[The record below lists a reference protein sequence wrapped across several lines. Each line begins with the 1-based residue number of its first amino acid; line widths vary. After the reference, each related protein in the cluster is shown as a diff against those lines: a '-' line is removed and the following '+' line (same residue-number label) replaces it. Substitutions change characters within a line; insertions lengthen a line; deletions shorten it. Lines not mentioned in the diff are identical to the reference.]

1 MNSANHV
8 RYHYGIS
15 YPNNIRGVGS
25 PADLLAFFEAM
36 RLATAQP
43 EKDYPF
49 LWSLQ
54 RRPVF
59 GRDMLAL
66 FDEVKHLRPKMK
78 AVPVTDDVLAKLGLK
93 ARQTRLKTEAS
104 DLEGLFATFFS
115 ILGDRAPEYVRV
127 SADYPEINPLEW
139 GSVRLGPIEPLI
151 PANFFM
157 DLPASAFDDTDLP
170 LWLRD
175 EIFDEA
181 FYAGKI

>member
-1 MNSANHV
+1 M
-8 RYHYGIS
+8 
-15 YPNNIRGVGS
+15 YPNHIHGLGS

-36 RLATAQP
+36 RLSTAQP

-78 AVPVTDDVLAKLGLK
+78 AVPVTDDVLAKLGLND
-93 ARQTRLKTEAS
+93 RQTRLKTEAL
-104 DLEGLFATFFS
+104 DLEGLFETIFF
-115 ILGDRAPEYVRV
+115 ILGDDAPEFVGFR
-127 SADYPEINPLEW
+127 SKKPSDDTLEW

-157 DLPASAFDDTDLP
+157 DLPASAFDDTDPP

-175 EIFDEA
+175 EIFDQA